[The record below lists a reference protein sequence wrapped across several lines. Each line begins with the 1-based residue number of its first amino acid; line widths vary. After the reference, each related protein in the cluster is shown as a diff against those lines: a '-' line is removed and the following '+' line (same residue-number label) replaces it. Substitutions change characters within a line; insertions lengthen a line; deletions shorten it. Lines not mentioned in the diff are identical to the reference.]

1 MSEPL
6 AERMRPRSLA
16 EYVGQKHLVG
26 EGAVLRKMIDAGRVS
41 SFILWGPP
49 GVGKTTLAH
58 VISTT
63 LKVPFYTLS
72 AVTSGVKDVRD
83 VIQKAQSTRFFDSP
97 SPSFE
102 VIRPLLSRCQV
113 YVLQPLDKEDLLE
126 LLRRAITED
135 SELSKRDIELRE
147 TGAILRYSGGDAR
160 KLLNILELVVSAAE
174 SEQVVITD
182 KLVESQLQRNPLA
195 YDKDGEMHY
204 DIISAAIP
212 MRLSIGW
219 LA

>member
-26 EGAVLRKMIDAGRVS
+26 EGAVLRKMIDAGRMS

-72 AVTSGVKDVRD
+72 AVTSGVFCL
-83 VIQKAQSTRFFDSP
+83 STRYTAFPKVSKTRYLEQWRKD
-97 SPSFE
+97 
-102 VIRPLLSRCQV
+102 RSR
-113 YVLQPLDKEDLLE
+113 
-126 LLRRAITED
+126 
-135 SELSKRDIELRE
+135 
-147 TGAILRYSGGDAR
+147 
-160 KLLNILELVVSAAE
+160 
-174 SEQVVITD
+174 
-182 KLVESQLQRNPLA
+182 
-195 YDKDGEMHY
+195 
-204 DIISAAIP
+204 
-212 MRLSIGW
+212 
-219 LA
+219 